1 MINIET
7 QASGHIWLKKGK
19 SIDAMEEIADFPNLI
34 LDVGL
39 REMGLSAAYLTFC
52 SIGTS
57 SATPNASQT
66 KLIGLLRTTGTNAR
80 GEQTGVNSDDPNNP
94 YVWRRVTK
102 RFAPSGSNANIS
114 EVAFGSTSNGSTAFN
129 RALIKDSGGNPSTIT
144 LLGDEY
150 LDVVYE
156 LRIYPPMH
164 DITGTFTP
172 TGIDTAP
179 RGYIVRPR
187 GLGSVLTYNLQTGW
201 RVDQM
206 VAVVGIGGGWDSVH
220 SGDIGAIFS
229 EPSGT
234 QVRLKAESVMDT
246 VGASGVYTLTV
257 PPESGNFPTGI
268 RSIVAAIVSCKYQ
281 FQFDPPFM
289 KTADDVFTFSFRHS
303 WGRR

>member
-7 QASGHIWLKKGK
+7 QASGHIWLRKGK
-19 SIDAMEEIADFPNLI
+19 SVEAMEEVADFPNLI

-39 REMGLSAAYLTFC
+39 REMGLSENYLSYC

-57 SATPNASQT
+57 SVTPNASQT

-80 GEQTGVNSDDPNNP
+80 GEQTGANSDDPLTP

-114 EVAFGSTSNGSTAFN
+114 EVSFGSTANGSTAFN

-156 LRIYPPMH
+156 LRIYPPMQ
-164 DITGTFTP
+164 DITGTLTP

-179 RGYIVRPR
+179 RGYIVRPK
-187 GLGSVLTYNLQTGW
+187 GNGGALTYNVLSGW
-201 RVDQM
+201 SVGFM
-206 VAVVGIGGGWDSVH
+206 ILVAGSSWNSVH
-220 SGDIGAIFS
+220 SGDVGAIFS

-234 QVRLKAESVMDT
+234 KVNLGATSVMDT
-246 VGASGVYTLTV
+246 VGASGVYTLSV
-257 PPESGNFPTGI
+257 PLGSSNFPTGI
-268 RSIVAAIVSCKYQ
+268 RCVVAAFNSCKYQ

>member
-7 QASGHIWLKKGK
+7 QASGHIWLRKGK
-19 SIDAMEEIADFPNLI
+19 TVEAMEEVADFPNLI

-39 REMGLSAAYLTFC
+39 REMGLNSDYLRYC

-57 SATPNASQT
+57 SVTPNASQT
-66 KLIGLLRTTGTNAR
+66 KLIGLLRTTCTNAR
-80 GEQTGVNSDDPNNP
+80 GEQTGANSDDPNNP

-114 EVAFGSTSNGSTAFN
+114 EIAFGSTSNGSSAFN

-156 LRIYPPMH
+156 LRIYPPMQ

-172 TGIDTAP
+172 TGIDTSP
-179 RGYIVRPR
+179 RDYIVRSKGHGGELR
-187 GLGSVLTYNLQTGW
+187 YDSTIGW
-201 RVDQM
+201 QVDKM
-206 VAVVGIGGGWDSVH
+206 ITVTWWNSVH
-220 SGDIGAIFS
+220 SGDIGVIFS

-234 QVRLKAESVMDT
+234 STKIEGSAVMDP
-246 VGASGVYTLTV
+246 VGASGVITLTAALG
-257 PPESGNFPTGI
+257 SGNFPTGI
-268 RSIVAAIVSCKYQ
+268 RSIVAALDSCKYQ

>member
-7 QASGHIWLKKGK
+7 QASGHIWLRKGK
-19 SIDAMEEIADFPNLI
+19 TVDDMEEVADFPNLI

-39 REMGLSAAYLTFC
+39 REMGLSDQYLVFC

-57 SATPNASQT
+57 SVTPNASQT
-66 KLIGLLRTTGTNAR
+66 KLIGLLRTTSTDAIGA
-80 GEQTGVNSDDPNNP
+80 QTGVNSDDPLNP

-114 EVAFGSTSNGSTAFN
+114 EVAFGSAANGSTAFN

-156 LRIYPPMH
+156 LRIYPPMQ

-172 TGIDTAP
+172 TGVDTAP
-179 RGYIVRPR
+179 RSYIVRPR
-187 GLGSVLTYNLQTGW
+187 GVGGVLTYNPSVGW
-201 RVDQM
+201 GVDSM
-206 VAVVGIGGGWDSVH
+206 ISVIGGNWNSVH

-234 QVRLKAESVMDT
+234 KVSLGAASVMDP

-257 PPESGNFPTGI
+257 PLGSGNFPTGI
-268 RSIVAAIVSCKYQ
+268 RSAVAAIRSCKYQ

>member
-7 QASGHIWLKKGK
+7 QASGHIWLRKGK
-19 SIDAMEEIADFPNLI
+19 TVDAMEEVADFPNLI

-39 REMGLSAAYLTFC
+39 REMGLTTNYLNHC

-57 SATPNASQT
+57 SVTPNASQT
-66 KLIGLLRTTGTNAR
+66 QLIGLLRTTSTNAVA
-80 GEQTGVNSDDPNNP
+80 EQSGANSDDPLNP

-114 EVAFGSTSNGSTAFN
+114 EIAFGSTANGSTAFN

-156 LRIYPPMH
+156 LRIYPPMQ

-172 TGIDTAP
+172 TGIDAAP
-179 RGYIVRPR
+179 RSYIVRPR
-187 GLGSVLTYNLQTGW
+187 GQGGVLTTNLQAGW
-201 RVDQM
+201 SVGSM
-206 VAVVGIGGGWDSVH
+206 ISVVGNNWNAVH

-234 QVRLKAESVMDT
+234 KVGLNAASVMDP

-257 PPESGNFPTGI
+257 PLGSGNFPTGI
-268 RSIVAAIVSCKYQ
+268 RSVVAAIVSCKYQ
-281 FQFDPPFM
+281 FQFDPPFL